1 MKTIIALFAVIAV
14 TLAGPLN
21 ISDNNIGDISSISIK
36 VNAVVS
42 SNIEASVATVL
53 AAAQNQ
59 QAVIANGELPPMGV
73 APANSEEPSSDI
85 QITPQLLNE
94 IKNIKVTPD
103 MVNAIKNAFSSQ

>member
-1 MKTIIALFAVIAV
+1 MKTIIALFAVIAM

-59 QAVIANGELPPMGV
+59 QAVIANGELPMGV

-94 IKNIKVTPD
+94 MKNIKVTPD